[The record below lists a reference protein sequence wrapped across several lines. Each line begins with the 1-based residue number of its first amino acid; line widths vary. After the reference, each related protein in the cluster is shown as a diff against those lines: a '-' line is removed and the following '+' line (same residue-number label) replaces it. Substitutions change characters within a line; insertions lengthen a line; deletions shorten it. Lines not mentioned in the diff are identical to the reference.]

1 MAQVHRDGLELSDY
15 LKVANWGTVLS
26 AIPEYQSVAKL
37 LAIPMPADERIAWMF
52 TKFLTLMDHF
62 LLHYSS
68 LPCALDCPCHRQRST
83 GVAVDEPWPDLAP
96 LRAPPAVP
104 LPEVEVH
111 VEENESKEEKRSRSP
126 AAAAAVAPELLGPV
140 FSLAPA
146 PTAASAPTATPA
158 AVDKSGKFR
167 FDVKKQKH
175 CDMLEKLIPIFLNIM
190 SHMGVIL
197 HGLHTC
203 GVERFARERFKRV
216 AHARA
221 AATAQMAVVEIW
233 MVYPGGRW

>member
-1 MAQVHRDGLELSDY
+1 LSDY
-15 LKVANWGTVLS
+15 LSVANWGTVLS
-26 AIPEYQSVAKL
+26 AIPENQSVAKL
-37 LAIPMPADERIAWMF
+37 LGIPMPADQRIAWMF

-68 LPCALDCPCHRQRST
+68 LPCASDCPCHRQQSM
-83 GVAVDEPWPDLAP
+83 GVVFDQPLADLPP

-104 LPEVEVH
+104 VPEAEVD
-111 VEENESKEEKRSRSP
+111 VEENESKEEKRWPP
-126 AAAAAVAPELLGPV
+126 AAVVPELLVPV

-233 MVYPGGRW
+233 GGDVERL